1 MQSEWSTNSHK
12 ISLACDDITL
22 NLYEKRFSFGSSVVN
37 NVINCVNYLN
47 TPCCKLTPF
56 QTKPALTKIYDQLG
70 QFFCTCGFFAYD
82 YFQSFQ

>member
-12 ISLACDDITL
+12 ISLACDGITL
-22 NLYEKRFSFGSSVVN
+22 NLYEKRFSFGSSVAN
-37 NVINCVNYLN
+37 NVIN

-56 QTKPALTKIYDQLG
+56 QTKLALTKMYDQLG